1 MDLRATE
8 AASIIPWFSHH
19 INQVKDITVT
29 LDRSSDLATGTAPAG
44 EAVILSAEDMDGRQ
58 ELFRATA
65 DGAGAFSVAMAPRV
79 DLGSGWRVRAAYPS
93 SSNVSVGRLA
103 VLPRVRVGVDLPIS
117 QGLAEPGR
125 MLTVTLRSAAGAIK
139 ARAPP
144 RPMTRAATGSI
155 SSARRGPSL
164 RPATA
169 WRSRLPTTSA
179 IPCCCACPS

>member
-1 MDLRATE
+1 MSLQPLGRPIAVGDNVDLRATGGGQH
-8 AASIIPWFSHH
+8 INWFSHH

-79 DLGSGWRVRAAYPS
+79 NLGSGWRVRAAYPS

-117 QGLAEPGR
+117 QGLAGPVSY
-125 MLTVTLRSAAGAIK
+125 THLRAHE
-139 ARAPP
+139 
-144 RPMTRAATGSI
+144 
-155 SSARRGPSL
+155 
-164 RPATA
+164 TA
-169 WRSRLPTTSA
+169 LE
-179 IPCCCACPS
+179 IV